1 MRKRI
6 IAMLLILF
14 LAIVL
19 PKGTKEY
26 VMAGDTKGSVEVRL
40 NDIGTLK
47 KDVNFKLYQVGEGEL
62 KECFRDTNIIIGNL
76 QYASDW
82 ENAAK
87 VLAEHEDLATV
98 PSHNGTTD
106 EDGMVYFS
114 SLDMGTYLLLQD
126 GQSEYGV
133 IDPVLL
139 VLSADVEKGKTDLVV
154 KPKAEV
160 PTEDAKPDDSVKPD
174 DGAKPNDGAKP
185 DDAAKPDTSAKPDT
199 GDHAN
204 VGWYL
209 ALGIVALAVIGIS
222 VWHTIRTKKKGT
234 LTLVL
239 LFAMSLWVLK
249 PTVAFAETPALDAT
263 QKMKIVTTDSVDKL
277 EIEGGQYRLEQGTE
291 VLEEKFLLGDLEY
304 GEYRLT
310 ETLAPNGYLAV
321 SGEIEFQVSEQGV
334 SLLTENENVKITRM
348 EDGTYQITVLNEI
361 GRIARL
367 PSTGGSGT
375 GFYTLIGF
383 VFIGVAVIGFWILG
397 RKKMLKAV
405 SAVFVFATVIFAVGT
420 TSQASDSYFHTADS
434 EHGKSYYLTSY
445 EYEEIGYEFED
456 VGIEFQ
462 KSSDGRRYYVTNP
475 EMVKELLEEISLMD
489 KNTVPTLEKKIK
501 HSEGQE
507 ADKVNAGIGD
517 RFTFVLTATMGKGA
531 QNVAV
536 HDVIPEGL
544 EKVEGSTSVQIS
556 TNGGTP
562 TSFSNYKFTEG
573 VEEETYALPDNLAE
587 GTQVIITYDVVV
599 VATNNMKDASKEI
612 SIVSKGWCTYGSNSS
627 KSYES
632 AVTINV
638 SKLVLAND
646 SENAGSFEKLS
657 FELYE
662 CDALSGLK
670 KIPMK
675 KLVIKSRS
683 AGATVCYVKCSDAEE
698 EVLEWSSSETL
709 ILLGLRQGKTYQ
721 LRFTNRPAGTE
732 NLKRSFEFE
741 WSEDSSLEILS
752 FQNFN
757 RTELLE
763 TGGIGTTVFY
773 VTGSLLVLGSGALL
787 LIRRRKALREQ
798 GR

>member
-26 VMAGDTKGSVEVRL
+26 VMAGNTKGSVEVRL
-40 NDIGTLK
+40 NDIGTMK

-114 SLDMGTYLLLQD
+114 SLDMGTYLLIQD

-133 IDPVLL
+133 IDPVIL
-139 VLSADVEKGKTDLVV
+139 VLSADAEKGKTDLVV

-174 DGAKPNDGAKP
+174 DG
-185 DDAAKPDTSAKPDT
+185 AKPDTSAKPDT

-239 LFAMSLWVLK
+239 LFAMSLWMLK

-277 EIEGGQYRLEQGTE
+277 EVEGGQYRLEQGTE
-291 VLEEKFLLGDLEY
+291 VLEENFMLGDLAY

-348 EDGTYQITVLNEI
+348 EDGTYQITISNEI

-375 GFYTLIGF
+375 GLHTLVGFVLIG
-383 VFIGVAVIGFWILG
+383 ISVIGFWILG

-405 SAVFVFATVIFAVGT
+405 SAVFVFATMMFAVGT

-434 EHGKSYYLTSY
+434 EHGESYYLTSY

-475 EMVKELLEEISLMD
+475 EMVKELLEEISLMVEG

-501 HSEGQE
+501 RSDGQE
-507 ADKVNAGIGD
+507 VDKVNADIGE

-531 QNVAV
+531 RNVAV

-544 EKVEGSTSVQIS
+544 EKVEGSTSVSKYIDGEKTTLDIDCEQK
-556 TNGGTP
+556 NG
-562 TSFSNYKFTEG
+562 ED
-573 VEEETYALPDNLAE
+573 TYALPDNLAE
-587 GTQVIITYDVVV
+587 GTQVVITYEVVV
-599 VATNNMKDASKEI
+599 VATNDMKDASEEI

-632 AVTINV
+632 AVTVNV
-638 SKLVLAND
+638 SKLVLSNG

-662 CDALSGLK
+662 RDASSGLK

-675 KLVIKSRS
+675 KLVINSRS
-683 AGATVCYVKCSDAEE
+683 AGATVCYVKCNEGE
-698 EVLEWSSSETL
+698 GEVIEWSSSETL

-732 NLKRSFEFE
+732 NLKRTFEFE
-741 WSEDSSLEILS
+741 WSEGSALETLS
-752 FQNFN
+752 FQNFS

-773 VTGSLLVLGSGALL
+773 VAGSLLVLSSGALL
-787 LIRRRKALREQ
+787 LFRRRKALREQ
-798 GR
+798 SR

>member
-160 PTEDAKPDDSVKPD
+160 PTEDVKPD

-204 VGWYL
+204 AGWYF
-209 ALGIVALAVIGIS
+209 ALGLVALAVIGIS

-291 VLEEKFLLGDLEY
+291 VLEENFLLGDLEY

-348 EDGTYQITVLNEI
+348 EDGTYQITVSNEI

-375 GFYTLIGF
+375 GLHTLVGF
-383 VFIGVAVIGFWILG
+383 VLIGVAVIGFWILG

-405 SAVFVFATVIFAVGT
+405 SAVFVFATMIFAVGT

-475 EMVKELLEEISLMD
+475 EMVKELLEEISLMVDD
-489 KNTVPTLEKKIK
+489 KNTVPTLEKKIQR
-501 HSEGQE
+501 SDGQKVDKAN
-507 ADKVNAGIGD
+507 ADIGD
-517 RFTFVLTATMGKGA
+517 RFTFVLTTTMGKNA
-531 QNVAV
+531 QNVVV

-544 EKVEGSTSVQIS
+544 EKVDNTTSVQIS
-556 TNGGTP
+556 TNGETP
-562 TSFSNYKFTEG
+562 TSFTDYTFTGG
-573 VEEETYALPDNLAE
+573 VEEETYALQGNLAE

-599 VATNNMKDASKEI
+599 VATNDMKDASKET
-612 SIVSKGWCTYGSNSS
+612 SIVSKGWCTYGNDSL

-638 SKLVLAND
+638 SKLVLSNG

-662 CDALSGLK
+662 RDASSGLK

-683 AGATVCYVKCSDAEE
+683 AGATVCYVKCNEGE
-698 EVLEWSSSETL
+698 GEVIEWSSSETL

-732 NLKRSFEFE
+732 NLKRTFEFE
-741 WSEDSSLEILS
+741 WSEGSALETLS
-752 FQNFN
+752 FQNFS

-787 LIRRRKALREQ
+787 LIRRRKVLREQ